1 VLEDF
6 LRRVQTY
13 VDDGRV
19 QWKTL
24 PEMYDLY
31 VAWEKGQ

>member
-1 VLEDF
+1 VKP
-6 LRRVQTY
+6 Y

-31 VAWEKGQ
+31 TAWEKNLS